1 MYGYVVAFIIETCK
15 TAYLEEPDTSPIC
28 YLFTRIVLLLKMNM
42 KLENLSYGGTDKR
55 FHSVPFC
62 VVLYI
67 EKTVLPNNKI
77 WPHSTNG
84 STLE

>member
-1 MYGYVVAFIIETCK
+1 MLNVWKYQNQKQVNFALDNVTVQFK
-15 TAYLEEPDTSPIC
+15 ML
-28 YLFTRIVLLLKMNM
+28 LFVQFMVLLKMNM
-42 KLENLSYGGTDKR
+42 KLENSSYGGTDKR

-77 WPHSTNG
+77 
-84 STLE
+84 